1 MNQKTL
7 QVLSILTNSPQQYTK
22 YEDLAKSLGAGTR
35 SIRNYI
41 QVISDYLKLREP
53 GRRLLSISEKGIAFM
68 GSAQEGRRIYL
79 TLSDNGFYMYRLS
92 PDERVR
98 MILLLLLLSDSYL
111 KLTDFSERFNTS
123 RGTVLKDME
132 QVKKLLEH
140 HNLSFGPLI
149 NKGYLLV
156 ILESQRRD
164 MIEKIIVS
172 NSLSGLRHPSNF
184 FYQFLVEESGCEEQK
199 LADMIINLEI
209 RHDINVSDAC
219 FDELLLFIM
228 KAALILSTVL
238 MWLWPMQAR
247 RTGWKRLG
255 FRFCGWIP
263 RCRLTG

>member
-22 YEDLAKSLGAGTR
+22 YEDLAKSLGVGTR

-41 QVISDYLKLREP
+41 QVISDYLKFKEP

-79 TLSDNGFYMYRLS
+79 T
-92 PDERVR
+92 
-98 MILLLLLLSDSYL
+98 
-111 KLTDFSERFNTS
+111 LTDFSERFNTS